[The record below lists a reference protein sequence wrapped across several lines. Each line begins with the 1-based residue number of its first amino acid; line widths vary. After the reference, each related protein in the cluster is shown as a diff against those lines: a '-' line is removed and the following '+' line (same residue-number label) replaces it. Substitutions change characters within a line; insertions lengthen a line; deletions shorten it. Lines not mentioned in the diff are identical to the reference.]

1 MSLLPWI
8 LPLGANL
15 FLVNLMAVIPQL
27 FPWKFKKEHPVAS
40 QLILGTLFG
49 LLACASS
56 QFPVLLP
63 SGVVLDATL
72 SIPPLAGFFFGPVS
86 AGVVVLLGLASCA
99 FSSFSNF
106 SSLPVMAFIL
116 LIGALLGWGF
126 STKAIKKFLP
136 WVWLQLL
143 VLGIAVSLVT
153 LLGQRIPQD
162 IFASIVF
169 YPASILLIG
178 ILLNAVESKN
188 KTLDQMLRITEQMQD
203 SETRFR
209 FLAENSSDMITR
221 HAPDGTYLYA
231 SPACERLLGYQP
243 QELIGHAAYE
253 FVYSEDLPNVQNSHQ
268 TILSDP
274 VVTAVM
280 FRGLRKDKSLI
291 WLETTSHAIF
301 DPKTKEML
309 GIHATTRDISERK
322 KFEEQ
327 IQTSQANLEAL
338 LQTRRES
345 IWAVDREFNYTI
357 LNDFFVENYQL
368 YFGLTLRVGMNA
380 LDILTPEHQALWRPF
395 YKAALNGEKQAF
407 EFTIPLKNDVRVF
420 EVFLNPISVGKNIT
434 GVSAISVDITERQ
447 RAAQALKLSET
458 KYRMLFENLTLGFAL
473 HKVIFNTQGDPVDY
487 RYLEVNPAFE
497 RLTGIKA
504 QQIVG
509 KTVLEVLPQTEAHW
523 IQTFG
528 QVAQTGTPYMY
539 ENFSQEFNKY
549 FETIIFRPE
558 EGHFAVLFADITE
571 RKKAE
576 EQRRQLE
583 SELNK
588 IQKLESLGILAGGI
602 AHDFN
607 NLLTGIYMNLEMARK
622 SSSTETL
629 NSYLETAGKTMDRA
643 KNLTRQLLTFS
654 KGGVPHKKVE
664 NVADLLKETVTF
676 ALSGAS
682 VACDYQIAA
691 DLWPCELDKSQIAQV
706 IENLVINAVQA
717 MPRGGKLLVVAKNH
731 FVDAEAG
738 LSLAPG
744 RYVQVSLT
752 DSGMG
757 IPSELLGQIFDPFF
771 TTKATGHGL
780 GLATCFSIL
789 KKHEGHIAVTST
801 PEKGSTFRFYLPAS
815 FNSSVQ
821 ASSAVEVNHHGLGKF
836 LILDDEEVIRDVLE
850 KILKHLGYTPVSYA
864 DGDQAIEA
872 YTNDFFHNKE
882 IVAMI
887 FDLTIPGKT
896 GGREAVDKIR
906 ALNPAIPIFVSSG
919 YAEDEILTKPTQYGF
934 TASLSK
940 PFGIDDIK
948 NLLNRYLK

>member
-1 MSLLPWI
+1 MLLPWI
-8 LPLGANL
+8 VPLGANL
-15 FLVNLMAVIPQL
+15 FLVNLIAVIPQV
-27 FPWKFKKEHPVAS
+27 FPWKFKKEHPVVS
-40 QLILGTLFG
+40 QLILGTFFG
-49 LLACASS
+49 LLAWASS
-56 QFPVLLP
+56 RFPVLLP

-72 SIPPLAGFFFGPVS
+72 SIPPLAGFFFGPIS
-86 AGVVVLLGLASCA
+86 AGVVVLLGLA
-99 FSSFSNF
+99 FWSFSPFLNF
-106 SSLPVMAFIL
+106 PVTAFIL
-116 LIGALLGWGF
+116 VLGALLGWAF
-126 STKAIKKFLP
+126 STKAIKKTLP

-143 VLGIAVSLVT
+143 LLGVTVAVVT
-153 LLGQRIPQD
+153 LVAHP
-162 IFASIVF
+162 IFQNLVVSIVF

-178 ILLNAVESKN
+178 FLLNAVESKN
-188 KTLDQMLRITEQMQD
+188 KTLDQMLLVTQQSQE
-203 SETRFR
+203 SEARFR

-221 HAPDGTYLYA
+221 HSPDGTYLYA
-231 SPACERLLGYQP
+231 SPASERLLGYKP

-253 FVYSEDLPNVQNSHQ
+253 FIYEEDLPNVQNSHNA
-268 TILSDP
+268 ILSGT
-274 VVTAVM
+274 VVAAVM
-280 FRGLRKDKSLI
+280 FRGIRKDNSLI
-291 WLETTSHAIF
+291 WLETTSHTIY
-301 DPKTKEML
+301 DPDTKELL

-322 KFEEQ
+322 KFEEEL
-327 IQTSQANLEAL
+327 QTSQANLEVL

-368 YFGLTLRVGMNA
+368 FFGITLKIGMNA
-380 LDILTPEHQALWRPF
+380 LMILSPEHQAQWRPH
-395 YKAALNGEKQAF
+395 YEAALNGEKQTF
-407 EFTIPLKNDVRVF
+407 EFTISLKNDVIIF
-420 EVFLNPISVGKNIT
+420 EVFLNPIFVGNSIS
-434 GVSAISVDITERQ
+434 GVSAISLNITERQ
-447 RAAQALKLSET
+447 RAAQALKVSET

-497 RLTGIKA
+497 KLTGIKA

-509 KTVLEVLPQTEAHW
+509 KRVLEVLPQTEAHW

-528 QVAQTGTPYMY
+528 QVAQTGTPFTY
-539 ENFSQEFNKY
+539 ENFAQEFNKY

-583 SELNK
+583 TELNK

-622 SSSTETL
+622 STSPKTL
-629 NSYLETAGKTMDRA
+629 DRYLETAGKTMDRA

-664 NVADLLKETVTF
+664 NVADLLQETINF
-676 ALSGAS
+676 ALSGSS

-717 MPRGGKLLVVAKNH
+717 MPQGGQLRVEAANQVISE
-731 FVDAEAG
+731 EAG
-738 LSLAPG
+738 LSLASG
-744 RYVQVSLT
+744 RYVRVSLA

-789 KKHEGHIAVTST
+789 KKHEGHIGVTST
-801 PEKGSTFRFYLPAS
+801 PGKGTTFSFYLPAS
-815 FNSSVQ
+815 SETTAQESSPG
-821 ASSAVEVNHHGLGKF
+821 EVNHHGLGKF
-836 LILDDEEVIRDVLE
+836 LILDDEHVIREGLE
-850 KILKHLGYTPVSYA
+850 KILTHLGYTPLSYA
-864 DGDQAIEA
+864 DGEKAIEA
-872 YTNDFFHNKE
+872 FTNDFYQKKE
-882 IVAMI
+882 IVGMI

-906 ALNPAIPIFVSSG
+906 LLNPDIPIFVSSG
-919 YAEDEILTKPTQYGF
+919 YAEDEVLTKPTQYGF

-940 PFGIDDIK
+940 PFGIDDLK